1 MLFRSG
7 TLGVEGMDAE
17 VLREALEKAGAL
29 ADSQPPERSPI
40 TKGDLYALGLS
51 GGEGSAAL
59 RRRLLRR
66 LDLPE
71 GIGANALPGVL
82 ARLVTLEE
90 LAALT
95 ARLREEEEG

>member
-1 MLFRSG
+1 MPGGAVDLQA
-7 TLGVEGMDAE
+7 T
-17 VLREALEKAGAL
+17 AL
-29 ADSQPPERSPI
+29 AL
-40 TKGDLYALGLS
+40 TTAAVGHTS
-51 GGEGSAAL
+51 GHW
-59 RRRLLRR
+59 RLLRR